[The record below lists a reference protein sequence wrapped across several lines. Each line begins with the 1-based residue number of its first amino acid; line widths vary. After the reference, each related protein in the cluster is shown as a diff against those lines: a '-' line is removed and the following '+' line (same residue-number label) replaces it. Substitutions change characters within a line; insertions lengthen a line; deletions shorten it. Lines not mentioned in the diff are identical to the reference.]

1 MAEPEGVGV
10 TIGSELAAAREALA
24 DATVALSKL
33 EKTCCLPER
42 SPRMAALAEV
52 IDAASRRVD
61 AFGTGAGSAQSVT
74 DTLEEAGG
82 QVGRLQIGCCAPNRL
97 PLYSRILED
106 LTTVQLT
113 LDRIRGL
120 GH

>member
-1 MAEPEGVGV
+1 M
-10 TIGSELAAAREALA
+10 TIGSDLAAARDALA

-33 EKTCCLPER
+33 DKTCCVPER
-42 SPRMAALAEV
+42 SPRMAALAGV
-52 IDAASRRVD
+52 IDAAARHID
-61 AFGTGAGSAQSVT
+61 AFEAGDGSPESVT
-74 DTLEEAGG
+74 EALEEAGS

-113 LDRIRGL
+113 LDRVRGL